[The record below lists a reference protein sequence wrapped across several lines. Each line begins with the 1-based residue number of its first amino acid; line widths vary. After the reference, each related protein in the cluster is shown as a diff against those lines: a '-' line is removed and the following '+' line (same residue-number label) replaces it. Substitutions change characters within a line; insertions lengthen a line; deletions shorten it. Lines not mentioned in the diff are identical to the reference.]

1 MFPGTGRASK
11 YSSQQVAFLM
21 EPTDHETPH
30 TLALQQLY
38 MGKERDDQ
46 KAQRSY
52 KESSYSPTYKQSGQD
67 C

>member
-1 MFPGTGRASK
+1 MEQRLTILIIE
-11 YSSQQVAFLM
+11 YSIILGLTHHLLNYS
-21 EPTDHETPH
+21 